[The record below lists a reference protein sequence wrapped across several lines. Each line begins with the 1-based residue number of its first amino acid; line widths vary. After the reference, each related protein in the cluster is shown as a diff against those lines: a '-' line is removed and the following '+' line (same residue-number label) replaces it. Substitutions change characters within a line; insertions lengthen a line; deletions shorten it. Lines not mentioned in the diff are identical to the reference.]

1 MRDMAQ
7 QIASM
12 FASLGFKVDKTGLT
26 EFSQSLRKARED
38 TVKWARSSGVL
49 AKNIRSL
56 RDAVKGLNTALG
68 QTTIAKGNKNLN
80 ESYRLLSIN
89 VNKVNK
95 NLKGIVYIR
104 KDVTKAIGKINASV
118 IAGAP
123 HWERYAKA
131 VRTARLELRRLSSA
145 SNRPPR
151 PPSNPT
157 GGGGS
162 GFGGGQGNGYGNQG
176 GGNRGR
182 RQSGFSEGVQDLASN
197 FLPTQMLGRGGG
209 VGAIALAV
217 GYAGKK
223 VIEAGRDVNKMRIV
237 LQMASKD
244 AQDLA
249 HNFEFVKKTSQ
260 EMGIDIVEFGNAYA
274 KMLSATRDNT
284 VLSSKDKEMM
294 FSNLSKYMVTIGSS
308 TDDQKGIFGALTQMF
323 TKGKIQAEEMLQMA
337 ERGVPA
343 AIAIKDAAIKGLGMT
358 NEQFNKAQQKG
369 LLDPSKLLPIMA
381 AALAKL
387 ATETGAYDKAV
398 SSSAASQQRF
408 YNTLK
413 LLADTIYQGGVD
425 KALSDM
431 FNILSSLAKAV
442 QENVQGFKAIV
453 AVLKDTF
460 GALKRV
466 NDQWGKSYET
476 IRSVL
481 GLEKQHNDILTKN
494 IKATHDASDKASKYT
509 KTLNVLK
516 KILGYLVMPITL
528 VKDGL
533 KSISDTMEKSKS
545 GSWTW
550 IDDFLFHI
558 EYWGMKTSLIFD
570 KTVLSIRNA
579 WRWLRNPTAKTV
591 QTAVFGLSGN
601 PTVSKVLP
609 AGIASPDIV
618 KKQQDQQK
626 SNVNTIINNLPSQKT
641 SPPAQPLINKMPT
654 TTEDMLKM
662 FSSNIKV
669 DVHVDGTTLNPSYIT
684 TSLMG

>member
-1 MRDMAQ
+1 MAQ

-26 EFSQSLRKARED
+26 DFSQSLRKARED

-95 NLKGIVYIR
+95 NLRGIVYIR

-131 VRTARLELRRLSSA
+131 VRTARLELRRLSGA

-162 GFGGGQGNGYGNQG
+162 GFGGGQGNQG
-176 GGNRGR
+176 GRNRGR
-182 RQSGFSEGVQDLASN
+182 RQSGFGEGVQDLASN
-197 FLPTQMLGRGGG
+197 FLPTQLLGRGGG
-209 VGAIALAV
+209 VGAVAMAV
-217 GYAGKK
+217 GYAGKE

-249 HNFEFVKKTSQ
+249 HNFEFVKNTSQ
-260 EMGIDIVEFGNAYA
+260 EMGVDVVEFGNAYA
-274 KMLSATRDNT
+274 KMLSATKDNT
-284 VLSSKDKEMM
+284 ALSNKDKEMM

-308 TDDQKGIFGALTQMF
+308 TDDQKGIFRALTQMF
-323 TKGKIQAEEMLQMA
+323 TKGKIQAQEILQMA

-387 ATETGAYDKAV
+387 ATETGAYDKAI
-398 SSSAASQQRF
+398 SGSAASQQRF

-413 LLADTIYQGGVD
+413 LCADTIYQGGVD

-431 FNILSSLAKAV
+431 FNTLSVLAKAV
-442 QENVQGFKAIV
+442 QDNVQGFKAIV

-466 NDQWGKSYET
+466 KDQWGESYET

-494 IKATHDASDKASKYT
+494 IKTTHDASDKASKYT

-516 KILGYLVMPITL
+516 KILGYLVMPITAL
-528 VKDGL
+528 NDGL
-533 KSISDTMEKSKS
+533 KSISDTMKKSKS

-558 EYWGMKTSLIFD
+558 EYWGLKTSLIVD
-570 KTVLSIRNA
+570 RTVIKLRNA
-579 WRWLRNPTAKTV
+579 WRWVKNFGAKTIA
-591 QTAVFGLSGN
+591 TAVFGLSGN

-626 SNVNTIINNLPSQKT
+626 SNVNTIINNLPSQQQ
-641 SPPAQPLINKMPT
+641 SPPAQPINNKMPT